1 MTSGSSH
8 LTLAHKINR
17 LFELHPRGGKPP
29 SNEEVAAA
37 INAQGGPSTISAS
50 YLWLLR
56 SGKRDNPT
64 AHHLQAL
71 AQHFGVSPAYF
82 FDDVAASEIER
93 EMDLILAMRDAGVK
107 QLALRAAG
115 LRPEVVAAFTVMV
128 EQARKVE
135 GLGVVSEADAP
146 AGDDSP
152 AAVEGAE
159 DLS

>member
-1 MTSGSSH
+1 MDSGSGR

-17 LFELHPRGGKPP
+17 LFELHPRSGKPP

-37 INAQGGPSTISAS
+37 INAQDGPSTISAS

-82 FDDVAASEIER
+82 FDDAAASQIEK
-93 EMDLILAMRDAGVK
+93 EMDLILAMRDSGVK

-115 LRPEVVAAFTVMV
+115 LRPEVVAALTVMA
-128 EQARKVE
+128 EQARMME
-135 GLGVVSEADAP
+135 GLGEVVED
-146 AGDDSP
+146 
-152 AAVEGAE
+152 VEGGE
-159 DLS
+159 EKDNGPRPGEKPS